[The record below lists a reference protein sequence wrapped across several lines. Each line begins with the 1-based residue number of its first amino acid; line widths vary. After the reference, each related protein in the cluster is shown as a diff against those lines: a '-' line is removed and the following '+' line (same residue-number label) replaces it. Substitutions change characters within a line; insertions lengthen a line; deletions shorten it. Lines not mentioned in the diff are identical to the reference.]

1 MTKIHSHFIAA
12 FAVVAAIL
20 IVGTPN
26 SAQANIGEAQSTVSE
41 TIKVIYDRIIQ
52 DAATGANFD
61 SVATNAVREE
71 LLPKLHIEKFSK
83 LILAAHWKKST
94 PEQREEFTR
103 ILTEF
108 LVRSFVKAL
117 VANRDKIDIYLESIT
132 ISKAVPGNRE
142 GRAVVSMLVNFP
154 GSREIQIDFRMTSED
169 EGAWKLYDVVFEGV
183 SFAINYRSILN
194 SEIKKVGIDE
204 VTANLSEKLSLQK

>member
-1 MTKIHSHFIAA
+1 MAKIHSHFIAA
-12 FAVVAAIL
+12 FAVVIAIL
-20 IVGTPN
+20 VFEAPN
-26 SAQANIGEAQSTVSE
+26 PAQANISEAQSTVSE

-52 DAATGANFD
+52 DAASEANFD
-61 SVATNAVREE
+61 SVATDVVREE

-108 LVRSFVKAL
+108 LVRSFVKAI

-132 ISKAVPGNRE
+132 ISKAVAGNRE

-154 GSREIQIDFRMTSED
+154 GSREIEIDFRMTSED
-169 EGAWKLYDVVFEGV
+169 EGAWKVYDVVFEGV
-183 SFAINYRSILN
+183 SFAINYRTILN

-204 VTANLSEKLSLQK
+204 VTTNLSEKLTRQR